1 MSFGPGRP
9 ATVHNPLVD
18 AREQAHESF
27 RRRDWQAAYDGF
39 RACEEL
45 TGDDQDA
52 LAESAWWLGRTDEA
66 IRAYADAY
74 RLHIAAGGVRR
85 AALSAFMLAVLTRLV
100 GDAAQSDGWM
110 GRTQRLLADEPEGAE
125 HGYPLYLQI
134 AGLMGQGDLDTAIE
148 SARRMQELGRRHG
161 DATLVAIGVFF
172 EGRSRI
178 KQARVKEGLA
188 LLDEAMVAA
197 LSDTLSPFWTGAIYC
212 GLMDACHELVDLRR
226 AGEWTDATRR
236 WCAPLPLATLYPG
249 ICRVHRA
256 QVLQVQG
263 SWEQAEDEAAG
274 ACRDLEGI
282 DVFGVADGHYQVGEV
297 RRLRGDLAGAEA
309 AYRTAHEWGRDPQPG
324 LALLRLAQ
332 GKVDTAARSI
342 AAAITGS
349 AGSRL
354 ERAPLY
360 AAQAEIALAAG
371 DVELAD
377 RASAELAETAALFDS
392 PGLQAAAHRA
402 RGAVS
407 MARGDAAAALT
418 SLRLACQLW
427 QELDAPYDASRT
439 RVLLAQAYRTLGDA
453 DSANR
458 EVAVARA
465 CFQRLGATGDL
476 RALDPARLPSGLT
489 AREVEVI
496 QLIAAG
502 KSNREIAADL
512 YLSEKTVARH
522 ISNILAKVGVSSR
535 SGVTAFAFAHE
546 LVAPPG

>member
-1 MSFGPGRP
+1 
-9 ATVHNPLVD
+9 VEVQEL
-18 AREQAHESF
+18 AHESF

-39 RACEEL
+39 RGCATL
-45 TGDDQDA
+45 SGDDLDA

-66 IRAYADAY
+66 IRAYGDAY
-74 RLHIAAGGVRR
+74 RLHVAAGAVRR

-100 GDAAQSDGWM
+100 GEAAQSDGWM

-134 AGLMGQGDLDTAIE
+134 AGLMGRGDLDTAIE

-197 LSDTLSPFWTGAIYC
+197 LSDALSPIWTGAIYC

-226 AGEWTDATRR
+226 AGEWTEATRR
-236 WCAPLPLATLYPG
+236 WCDPLPLATLYRG
-249 ICRVHRA
+249 VCRVHRA
-256 QVLQVQG
+256 QVLQVRG
-263 SWEQAEDEAAG
+263 SWDQAEVEAAG
-274 ACRDLEGI
+274 ACRDLVGI
-282 DVFGVADGHYQVGEV
+282 DVFGVADGHYEIGEI
-297 RRLRGDLAGAEA
+297 RRLRGDLAGAED
-309 AYRTAHEWGRDPQPG
+309 AYRAAHEWGRDPQPG
-324 LALLRLAQ
+324 LSLLRLAQ
-332 GKVDTAARSI
+332 GHVDTAARSI

-349 AGSRL
+349 GGSRL
-354 ERAPLY
+354 ERGPLH

-371 DVELAD
+371 DIELAD
-377 RASAELAETAALFDS
+377 QASTELADTAAMFDS

-407 MARGDAAAALT
+407 LARGETASALT
-418 SLRLACQLW
+418 SLRVSCQLW
-427 QELDAPYDASRT
+427 QELDAPYEAART
-439 RVLLAQAYRTLGDA
+439 RVLLAQVYRSLGDA

-458 EVAVARA
+458 ELAVARA
-465 CFQRLGATGDL
+465 CFERLGAAADL
-476 RALDPARLPSGLT
+476 LTLDQPSALPCGLT
-489 AREVEVI
+489 PREAEVI

-535 SGVTAFAFAHE
+535 SAVTAFAFSHG
-546 LVAPPG
+546 LVASPR